1 MTVAV
6 DDAQAKASV
15 QGSLLSTTNS
25 DSRSSSKSVPETD
38 SVTNE
43 SVAGGCTGCAQE
55 YQSCFY
61 VPPPPPGKGR
71 IYHNRKRTAY
81 TEFTLDANQAVPM
94 TVLRLLATETDPT
107 HGRVKQVAYAE
118 GDAHEDSNLIDAIQ
132 TPCKRGWMPLLM
144 AAQRGQTSA
153 ASALLELGA
162 EPDCRD
168 PQGGWTPLMYAV
180 ANGDKAM
187 AELLLASGASVNAF
201 AVPSDFNPL
210 CVAIMSSRTDFVT
223 LLLDAGADL
232 GLIRRRHPGLA
243 EVYTAACPSA
253 CSPRKH
259 QPQQQQQQEMPKLWP
274 CPLSEPVKHK
284 SSVRTSSKKPCN
296 QAGTLPPLLQAL
308 QDRHAAE
315 ALESIRQGAEIECED
330 PQSGWT
336 PLMYAAATGD
346 SLVLGEL
353 LKRGAC
359 PNTVA
364 PQTGWSALC
373 VAVLNGRWDIVQL
386 MLDKGGDIELLRRRH
401 PEAVDAYT
409 AEVSATGLA

>member
-1 MTVAV
+1 MTV
-6 DDAQAKASV
+6 DLCDAQTKAKA
-15 QGSLLSTTNS
+15 
-25 DSRSSSKSVPETD
+25 TD
-38 SVTNE
+38 SVTSESTETGSVTSE
-43 SVAGGCTGCAQE
+43 SVAGGKTQE

-71 IYHNRKRTAY
+71 IYHNRKRTAF
-81 TEFTLDANQAVPM
+81 TEFTLTENHAMPM
-94 TVLRLLATETDPT
+94 TILRLLATEADPT
-107 HGRVKQVAYAE
+107 RSRVKQVAYAE
-118 GDAHEDSNLIDAIQ
+118 GDAHEDSNLIDVIQ
-132 TPCKRGWMPLLM
+132 SPCKRGWTPLLM
-144 AAQRGQTSA
+144 AAQRGQTAA

-162 EPDCRD
+162 EPDSRD

-210 CVAIMSSRTDFVT
+210 CVAIMSNRTDFVT

-243 EVYTAACPSA
+243 EMYTAACRSTSSA
-253 CSPRKH
+253 IEH
-259 QPQQQQQQEMPKLWP
+259 QPQQQRQQQQQSQEMPKLWP
-274 CPLSEPVKHK
+274 RSVSEPVRHK
-284 SSVRTSSKKPCN
+284 PSLRTSSKTPCDR
-296 QAGTLPPLLQAL
+296 AGTLPLLIQAL
-308 QDRHAAE
+308 RGHRAAE
-315 ALESIRQGAEIECED
+315 ALELIQQGADIECED
-330 PQSGWT
+330 PNSGWT

-346 SLVLGEL
+346 SLILGEL

-373 VAVLNGRWDIVQL
+373 VAVLNGHWDMVQI
-386 MLDKGGDIELLRRRH
+386 MLDTGGDLELLRRRH
-401 PEAVDAYT
+401 PEALDAYT
-409 AEVSATGLA
+409 AEGLS